1 MATRRSP
8 RHSLTDA
15 QWDLI
20 SDLFQVEYCGTGRRP
35 RDRRVI
41 INAIFWVLRTGAPW
55 RDLPAEFGP
64 WSTPWDF
71 FDKWNKDG
79 TFDRVLRRLRSNAI
93 PDRTGRDDLWCI
105 DGTSIRAARCSSGG
119 GKTQNSLEPVDH
131 ALGRSRGGFGSKIHI
146 LCDSKGLPLHFA
158 LSAGQIHDSKVFQ
171 EVLDGADYELY
182 SDSGQV
188 LPWPFAL
195 AGDKGYRA
203 DYIDDLIVEAGM
215 KPVIPS
221 KRGENRDSR
230 PVVFDKTAY
239 KRRSIVECL
248 IGWLK
253 ESRRICTRFEKTAI
267 NFGGMVKLAFIHRF
281 LRLSES

>member
-1 MATRRSP
+1 
-8 RHSLTDA
+8 
-15 QWDLI
+15 
-20 SDLFQVEYCGTGRRP
+20 VYY
-35 RDRRVI
+35 
-41 INAIFWVLRTGAPW
+41 
-55 RDLPAEFGP
+55 
-64 WSTPWDF
+64 
-71 FDKWNKDG
+71 
-79 TFDRVLRRLRSNAI
+79 
-93 PDRTGRDDLWCI
+93 
-105 DGTSIRAARCSSGG
+105 
-119 GKTQNSLEPVDH
+119 
-131 ALGRSRGGFGSKIHI
+131 
-146 LCDSKGLPLHFA
+146 
-158 LSAGQIHDSKVFQ
+158 
-171 EVLDGADYELY
+171 GADYELY

-203 DYIDDLIVEAGM
+203 DYIDALIVEAGM
-215 KPVIPS
+215 KPEIPS

-267 NFGGMVKLAFIHRF
+267 NFGGMVKLAFILRF